1 MNKLFFA
8 IGFIFSSGFAVV
20 ARAQDAPRPDT
31 LKTIG
36 TFIGVCNS
44 YKQLPLQLSLQIDRS
59 SNLPMRPED
68 SMRTVAVFYLKQEG
82 AYIRMGELEQVV
94 NDSLLLLV
102 STTMKRM
109 ILYPNRTST
118 ASQLKKYLQLSFGDS
133 SIARVAAR
141 YRVGME
147 KEDADSSVIELTS
160 RSVLSGTALPK
171 EVIRMS
177 YRKEGLVP
185 IRLIQTE
192 RQIDLSTKNILEK
205 VTTYTWLAITHK
217 KEEQLP
223 VSIGDRIGIDQS
235 EGYRP
240 LKAYSDFVL
249 IKNF

>member
-1 MNKLFFA
+1 MNKIFFV
-8 IGFIFSSGFAVV
+8 IGFILSSGFAVM
-20 ARAQDAPRPDT
+20 AQTRDDHRPDT
-31 LKTIG
+31 LKAIG
-36 TFIGVCNS
+36 ILLGVCNS
-44 YKQLPLQLSLQIDRS
+44 YQQLPLQLSLQIDRS

-68 SMRTVAVFYLKQEG
+68 SMRTAAVFYLQQEG

-94 NDSLLLLV
+94 NDSLMLLV

-109 ILYPNRTST
+109 ILYPNRASV

-141 YRVGME
+141 FRVGME
-147 KEDADSSVIELTS
+147 KDEGDSSVIELTS
-160 RSVLSGTALPK
+160 RAALSGTALPK

-205 VTTYTWLAITHK
+205 VTTYTWLAISHK
-217 KEEQLP
+217 KEQQLP
-223 VSIGDRIGIDQS
+223 VSIRDRIGTDQL

-240 LKAYSDFVL
+240 VKAYSDFVL